1 MNSNSVDMQKIY
13 IIGEK
18 ESGNS
23 AMQLKSLDLQLID
36 VDIYTTCN

>member
-18 ESGNS
+18 KIREQRDATEILGL
-23 AMQLKSLDLQLID
+23 AA
-36 VDIYTTCN
+36 YRC